1 MNELV
6 LNEETIKNKI
16 YTIRGFQ
23 VMLDSDLAELYCV
36 ESKRLN
42 EQVKRNIDRFPE
54 NFRFQ
59 LTENEFNNLRSQF
72 ATSSYPESLRSQ
84 IATLENMRGK
94 HRKYI
99 PYVFTEQGVAMLS
112 AVLKS
117 QTAVQTSI
125 YIINTFV
132 QMRQFI
138 SNNALIFQRLD
149 SLEQKQFKTDE
160 KVDAVLNA
168 IEDKSIKPKQGIF
181 YDGQIFDAYAFI
193 SELVR
198 KAQKSIIL
206 IDNYCDDTTL
216 THLSK
221 ADPKVQITIL
231 TKTISKQLKLDIEK
245 YNAQYKNLEAKEF
258 SSSHDRFLIL
268 DEKEIYH
275 IGASLKDLGKKW
287 FAFSLLEVESFQGNF
302 FAKVKTANASFG
314 LMGRVREVSGNE

>member
-1 MNELV
+1 MNEV
-6 LNEETIKNKI
+6 SVINEETIKNKI

-72 ATSSYPESLRSQ
+72 ATSSYPEPLRSQ

-132 QMRQFI
+132 QMRKFI

-149 SLEQKQFKTDE
+149 SLDQKQFKTDE

-168 IEDKSIKPKQGIF
+168 IEDKSIKLKQGIF

-193 SELVR
+193 SELIR
-198 KAQKSIIL
+198 KAKKSIIL

-221 ADPKVQITIL
+221 ADPKVKITL
-231 TKTISKQLKLDIEK
+231 LSKTITKQLKLDIEK
-245 YNAQYKNLEAKEF
+245 YNAQHKNLEAKEF
-258 SSSHDRFLIL
+258 NSSHDRFLIL

-287 FAFSLLEVESFQGNF
+287 FVFSLLEVESF
-302 FAKVKTANASFG
+302 G
-314 LMGRVREVSGNE
+314 LMERVCAIVGDE